1 MGRVAEAGKTK
12 GHKQDFLQSCSP
24 SSSVSRQDPQEWQG
38 IPAYEPIEATIH
50 ADWSQGVSQCQKGSE
65 TKGMIGVT
73 VVPPLKGD
81 TDTNPVATEVTCRVE
96 VPSLRNEAVV
106 TCCDLVLL

>member
-1 MGRVAEAGKTK
+1 
-12 GHKQDFLQSCSP
+12 
-24 SSSVSRQDPQEWQG
+24 
-38 IPAYEPIEATIH
+38 
-50 ADWSQGVSQCQKGSE
+50 
-65 TKGMIGVT
+65 MIGVT